1 MMLGDLG
8 AEVIKVERPGVGD
21 DTRRWGPPFTEEG
34 NESAYFLC
42 VNRNKKSITIDLKKE
57 EGVGIVEKLVAESDV
72 LVENYLPGKLDSM
85 GLGYDRLK
93 EINPGL
99 IYVSISGYGPTGPY
113 AELPGYDVV
122 VEAMGGIM
130 AITGTEDVPC
140 KIGVAMTDL
149 TTGLYAKSATLAA
162 LIARGKNGG
171 LGQKVDCSLLESQ
184 VASLANIGQNYL
196 VAGMEGRRVGTG
208 HESIVPYQGFHAE
221 DGQFLL
227 CVGNDKQFKRMAEA
241 IGMAE
246 LAGDEKFKTNP
257 ARVANRDEIVH
268 LLSEKFATE
277 SIDHWLALLGGKD
290 GVPCAPINPISEV
303 FKDPQVHARDMV
315 QTIHHPTIGNIQL
328 VGPAVKYSETPAE
341 IRLPPPLLGQH
352 TDEVLNSIVG
362 LEQGVIDSLRTSGVL

>member
-1 MMLGDLG
+1 MSVPSNLLRSALSGVRVLDLTRILAGPYATMMLGDLG

-171 LGQKVDCSLLESQ
+171 LGQKVDCSQSKAVLHLHW
-184 VASLANIGQNYL
+184 N
-196 VAGMEGRRVGTG
+196 GT
-208 HESIVPYQGFHAE
+208 
-221 DGQFLL
+221 L
-227 CVGNDKQFKRMAEA
+227 
-241 IGMAE
+241 
-246 LAGDEKFKTNP
+246 
-257 ARVANRDEIVH
+257 
-268 LLSEKFATE
+268 
-277 SIDHWLALLGGKD
+277 
-290 GVPCAPINPISEV
+290 
-303 FKDPQVHARDMV
+303 
-315 QTIHHPTIGNIQL
+315 
-328 VGPAVKYSETPAE
+328 
-341 IRLPPPLLGQH
+341 RLPK
-352 TDEVLNSIVG
+352 
-362 LEQGVIDSLRTSGVL
+362 